1 MHSTCVSDNRKRFY
15 CHFCHFG
22 FFLFMTSQALELHPF
37 LTKVILFFILDFHKI
52 RRLGRSLRLEKP
64 KICVFKGFIGLI
76 MIKLYKMFHF
86 GTFYTMMDNKVKYLI
101 LSWSQ
106 ALETLNSKMNPF

>member
-37 LTKVILFFILDFHKI
+37 LTKVILFFILDFHHDLKAW
-52 RRLGRSLRLEKP
+52 EKP
-64 KICVFKGFIGLI
+64 EARKAQNLCF
-76 MIKLYKMFHF
+76 
-86 GTFYTMMDNKVKYLI
+86 
-101 LSWSQ
+101 
-106 ALETLNSKMNPF
+106 